1 MKPLKPLVT
10 RTKSRSAALPAATH
24 ARMEEQGRSDLD
36 VREAR
41 KTCYDSRVATAWKL
55 KVGAHNRE
63 ASRGV
68 KLMFDGAFTAGEVS
82 FA

>member
-1 MKPLKPLVT
+1 MNPLKPLVT
-10 RTKSRSAALPAATH
+10 WTKVRVQRFQLQHMLEWRNKGGATL
-24 ARMEEQGRSDLD
+24 MCS
-36 VREAR
+36 
-41 KTCYDSRVATAWKL
+41 KTCYDSQVTTAWKL

-82 FA
+82 FT